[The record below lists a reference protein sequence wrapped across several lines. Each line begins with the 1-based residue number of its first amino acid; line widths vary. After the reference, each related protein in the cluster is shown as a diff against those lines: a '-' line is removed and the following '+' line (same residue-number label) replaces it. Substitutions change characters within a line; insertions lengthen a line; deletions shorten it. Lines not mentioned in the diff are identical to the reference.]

1 MKSNWQGFQNS
12 AGYGTQCL
20 TCHKV
25 WSYPNPSTCVCSDA
39 PPSLAEAYEELARK
53 HAEAQ
58 GYADRLL
65 RSIWP
70 EDKFPA
76 FQPLSDMLGMLTQLD
91 HAFGSAQHLQMQM
104 QAELKA
110 ALAVAKQ
117 LAEDRAEAF
126 RIMTES
132 EFRCHQPSDDGGDDC
147 ANAENCFYHS
157 MLALTEPKGAYQS
170 LVKQR
175 S

>member
-1 MKSNWQGFQNS
+1 MKRIDQGEVDLREWDRDAALTRVKETQEV
-12 AGYGTQCL
+12 AG
-20 TCHKV
+20 
-25 WSYPNPSTCVCSDA
+25 
-39 PPSLAEAYEELARK
+39 
-53 HAEAQ
+53 
-58 GYADRLL
+58 
-65 RSIWP
+65 
-70 EDKFPA
+70 
-76 FQPLSDMLGMLTQLD
+76 
-91 HAFGSAQHLQMQM
+91 QHLQMQD
-104 QAELKA
+104 ELKA